1 MQRTILLYFR
11 NGNNSQIMAEIS
23 TSDRDVFLSSAFMNF
38 MDIRERIRALDE
50 KRFWTIGPKIRPEYG
65 IPRFVIMDT
74 LVEQVRKSKVFICV
88 LRDVYGSSVFGE
100 TESISFLETEIYQAA
115 LFHNNAH
122 FFLMEPFNPDER
134 LRGLIELINTI
145 RPGIIPAKAF
155 PERHVID
162 GIKRVL
168 EHTAAQKRRPWTI
181 SLRKLV
187 GELASKRGYP
197 KPYIEFFDNVFR
209 SAYKKKDAL
218 PDKDHIEV
226 LLNNLDR
233 DTGVE
238 QRLTRMWSA
247 LRELSAAPYD
257 QPKFKEYLPLWNEAL
272 GAWTSAA
279 AWYGLHGH
287 LYAGRLAGVNS
298 LLKIRAAMDW
308 KSAKHGASHYIHGT
322 KGGRASEYYS
332 MAKLMPT
339 KVQRDEYLGLALTD
353 LDDALRFVSG
363 DVSGYLAIRGHV
375 YRQQGRLAEALKDF
389 EDTRRLRE
397 WRGDDGGVGEALAD
411 LGLIHLRLGNTR
423 EARSL
428 LRKGTEMLEAAS
440 RYEFAIRAKK
450 RLALSYLCTLH
461 PYRAFHELCEAY
473 DMAQERQVYGQITP
487 LMEMVH
493 EFGCKIRIWNRKA

>member
-1 MQRTILLYFR
+1 
-11 NGNNSQIMAEIS
+11 MAEVRN
-23 TSDRDVFLSSAFMNF
+23 TSARDVFLSSAFMNF
-38 MDIRERIRALDE
+38 MGERKRILALDE
-50 KRFWTIGPKIRPEYG
+50 KRFWPIGPKIRPEYG
-65 IPRFVIMDT
+65 IPRFIIMDT
-74 LVEQVRKSKVFICV
+74 LVEQIRQSKVFICV
-88 LRDVYGSSVFGE
+88 LRDAYGSSVFGK
-100 TESISFLETEIYQAA
+100 TESVSFLETEIYQAA
-115 LFHNNAH
+115 LFHSNVH

-145 RPGIIPAKAF
+145 RPGIIPAKEL
-155 PERHVID
+155 PERQVLD
-162 GIKRVL
+162 GIERVL

-181 SLRKLV
+181 ALRELV
-187 GELASKRGYP
+187 GELASRRGHL
-197 KPYIEFFDNVFR
+197 KPDIEFFDNVFR
-209 SAYKKKDAL
+209 SVYNEKDAR

-226 LLNNLDR
+226 LLNDLDG

-238 QRLTRMWSA
+238 QRLTRMWIA

-257 QPKFKEYLPLWNEAL
+257 EPKVKEYLPLWNQAL

-298 LLKIRAAMDW
+298 LLKIRAAMDG
-308 KSAKHGASHYIHGT
+308 KSTAHGGPHYVQGT

-339 KVQRDEYLGLALTD
+339 RAQRDEYLELALTD

-375 YRQQGRLAEALKDF
+375 YQEQGRLAEALRDF
-389 EDTRRLRE
+389 EDMRRLRE
-397 WRGDDGGVGEALAD
+397 SRGDAGDIGEALAD
-411 LGLIHLRLGNTR
+411 LGLIHRRLGNTR
-423 EARSL
+423 EALSL
-428 LRKGTEMLEAAS
+428 LRKGAEMLEGAG

-450 RLALSYLCTLH
+450 RLALSYLRTLH
-461 PYRAFHELCEAY
+461 LHGAFRELCEAY

-493 EFGCKIRIWNRKA
+493 EFGSKIGAWNRKRGPE

>member
-1 MQRTILLYFR
+1 
-11 NGNNSQIMAEIS
+11 MAEIS

-38 MDIRERIRALDE
+38 MDERERIRALDE
-50 KRFWTIGPKIRPEYG
+50 KRFWTIGPKIRPKYG
-65 IPRFVIMDT
+65 IPPFVIMDT
-74 LVEQVRKSKVFICV
+74 LVEQVRKSKVFICI
-88 LRDVYGSSVFGE
+88 LRDVYGSSVFGK
-100 TESISFLETEIYQAA
+100 TESVSFLETEIYQAA
-115 LFHNNAH
+115 LFHNNAY

-134 LRGLIELINTI
+134 LQGLIELVNTI
-145 RPGIIPAKAF
+145 RPGIIPPKAF
-155 PERHVID
+155 PEQQVLD
-162 GIKRVL
+162 GIKRIL
-168 EHTAAQKRRPWTI
+168 ERTAAQKRRPWTI

-187 GELASKRGYP
+187 GELASRRGHP
-197 KPYIEFFDNVFR
+197 KPDIEFFDNVFR
-209 SAYKKKDAL
+209 SIYKEKDAY

-226 LLNNLDR
+226 LLNDLDG

-238 QRLTRMWSA
+238 QRLTRMWTA

-257 QPKFKEYLPLWNEAL
+257 QSKFKKYLPLWDEAL

-308 KSAKHGASHYIHGT
+308 KSAEHGAPHYIHGT

-332 MAKLMPT
+332 VAKLMPT
-339 KVQRDEYLGLALTD
+339 KAQRDEYFGLALTD

-375 YRQQGRLAEALKDF
+375 YREQGRLAEALRDFKDM
-389 EDTRRLRE
+389 RRLRE
-397 WRGDDGGVGEALAD
+397 SHGDAGGVGEALAD
-411 LGLIHLRLGNTR
+411 LGLIHLALGNTR

-428 LRKGTEMLEAAS
+428 LREGTEMLESAS
-440 RYEFAIRAKK
+440 RYEFTIRAKK
-450 RLALSYLCTLH
+450 WLALSYLRTLH
-461 PYRAFHELCEAY
+461 PYRAFRELCEAY

-493 EFGCKIRIWNRKA
+493 EFGCKIGAWKRKLRP